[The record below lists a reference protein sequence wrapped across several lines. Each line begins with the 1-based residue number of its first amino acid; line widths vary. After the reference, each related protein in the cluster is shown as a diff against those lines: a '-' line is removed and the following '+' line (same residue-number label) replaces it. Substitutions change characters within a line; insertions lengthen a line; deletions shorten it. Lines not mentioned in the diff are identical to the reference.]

1 MKQVKPTSP
10 AQAVDLSR
18 RRLMAGAIG
27 AGAAASLGLVSVNAQ
42 AAQPQAAKPAGK
54 ETCYRETDHIRRYY
68 DRARF

>member
-10 AQAVDLSR
+10 MQAVDLSR

-27 AGAAASLGLVSVNAQ
+27 AGAAAGLGLVSVNAQ
-42 AAQPQAAKPAGK
+42 AAQPQAAKPARK